1 MRPGVTG
8 VVRSV
13 HAVAGREIWA
23 NDPGPGADVDDV
35 GRRGCDGDRADRAG
49 RFVVEERLPVVAVVA
64 RAPQAAVIEA
74 DVKNGGLA
82 GRRSH
87 GAPAAGPE
95 RTDRAPAESGAQ
107 VGSLCSRA

>member
-1 MRPGVTG
+1 MMP
-8 VVRSV
+8 
-13 HAVAGREIWA
+13 AAGS
-23 NDPGPGADVDDV
+23 DVENV
-35 GRRGCDGDRADRAG
+35 GRRGRDGDRADRAG

-82 GRRSH
+82 RSRSH

-95 RTDRAPAESGAQ
+95 GTDRAPAEGGAQ